1 MRKAAMILAML
12 AALCAPAPASAAV
25 LLCEKPVLGD
35 LVEAATEL
43 DARKAAISSWTKK
56 IAHLGEP
63 YSSWRL
69 ARAKRYECAPLA
81 SGKWTCAAFA
91 APCTIRQKPP
101 ELHQPPGKPPK
112 KPGEAA

>member
-1 MRKAAMILAML
+1 MRTAALILAML

-25 LLCEKPVLGD
+25 VLCDKPVLGD

-43 DARKAAISSWTKK
+43 EARKAAIASWTKK
-56 IAHLGEP
+56 IARLGEP

-101 ELHQPPGKPPK
+101 EQGKPPK

>member
-1 MRKAAMILAML
+1 MRTAALILAML

-43 DARKAAISSWTKK
+43 EARKAAIASWTKK
-56 IAHLGEP
+56 IARLGEP

-91 APCTIRQKPP
+91 APCTIRQKPL
-101 ELHQPPGKPPK
+101 EPGKPPK

>member
-1 MRKAAMILAML
+1 MRTAALILAML

-43 DARKAAISSWTKK
+43 EARKAAIASWTKK
-56 IAHLGEP
+56 IARLGEP

-101 ELHQPPGKPPK
+101 EQGKPPK